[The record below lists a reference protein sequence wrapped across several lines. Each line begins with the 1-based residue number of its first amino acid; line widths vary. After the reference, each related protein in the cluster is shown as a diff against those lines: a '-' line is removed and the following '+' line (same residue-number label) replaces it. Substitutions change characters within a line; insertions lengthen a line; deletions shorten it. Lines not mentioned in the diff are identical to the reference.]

1 MKVFERFAD
10 NLALILGQLRIW
22 DLLDMF
28 LVWLIVYR
36 LLLLIKQTRA
46 VQMLSGLGVLA
57 LTFVV
62 SIWLELFTL
71 NWVLDKFFSNLFVI
85 VVILFQNEIRRAL
98 THIGR
103 NPFFSQVSVVEE
115 TQVVEEIAKG
125 CIQLAQ
131 RKVGAL
137 IVIEREIGLQDFIEV
152 GTQLDAALTCEL
164 LVSIFSTSSPL
175 HDGAMV
181 IKGGRASQAGC
192 FLPLSKNP
200 SLDKNLGT
208 RHRAAV
214 GLTEETDAIAIVVS
228 EENRHISISVG
239 GQLTPD
245 LDHPTLRK
253 TLYSLL
259 GIEEDFPD
267 QKPDQ
272 KQDQR
277 QGQKGIEI

>member
-1 MKVFERFAD
+1 MNLLERFAD
-10 NLALILGQLRIW
+10 NMALILSQLRVW

-46 VQMLSGLGVLA
+46 VQMLSGLGILA

-103 NPFFSQVSVVEE
+103 NPFFAQVSAVEE
-115 TQVVEEIAKG
+115 TQIVEEIAKG
-125 CIQLAQ
+125 SFQMAQ

-152 GTQLDAALTCEL
+152 GTPLDAAVTAEL
-164 LVSIFSTSSPL
+164 LLSVFSATSPL
-175 HDGAMV
+175 HDGALIV
-181 IKGGRASQAGC
+181 KGGRASQAGC

-200 SLDKNLGT
+200 ILDKNLGT
-208 RHRAAV
+208 RHRAAI
-214 GLTEETDAIAIVVS
+214 GLTEETDAIAIIVS
-228 EENRHISISVG
+228 EENRHVSISVG

-253 TLYSLL
+253 TLYELL
-259 GIEEDFPD
+259 GIREEFAE
-267 QKPDQ
+267 
-272 KQDQR
+272 
-277 QGQKGIEI
+277 GKGAEV

>member
-1 MKVFERFAD
+1 M
-10 NLALILGQLRIW
+10 L
-22 DLLDMF
+22 

-46 VQMLSGLGVLA
+46 VQMLSGLGILA
-57 LTFVV
+57 LTFVI

-103 NPFFSQVSVVEE
+103 NPFFSQVSPVEE
-115 TQVVEEIAKG
+115 TQVIEEIAKG
-125 CIQLAQ
+125 CVQMSQ
-131 RKVGAL
+131 RKIGAL
-137 IVIEREIGLQDFIEV
+137 IIIEREIALQDFIEV
-152 GTQLDAALTCEL
+152 GTQLDAAVTAEL
-164 LVSIFSTSSPL
+164 LNSVFATTSPL

-181 IKGGRASQAGC
+181 VKGGRASQAGC

-200 SLDKNLGT
+200 NLDKNLGT
-208 RHRAAV
+208 RHRAAI

-228 EENRHISISVG
+228 EENRHISIAVS

-253 TLYSLL
+253 TLYGLL
-259 GIEEDFPD
+259 GIEEEYQEVRGADA
-267 QKPDQ
+267 
-272 KQDQR
+272 
-277 QGQKGIEI
+277 